1 MWIFRS
7 RFFSFT
13 HGRLLSLSLTGLF
26 NEFGMK
32 THATIKAG
40 INIMVAGNQRLNP
53 RISTPEIIE
62 APIIIEM
69 DRALAICVFRCRE
82 ELLNL

>member
-1 MWIFRS
+1 MWISRS

-26 NEFGMK
+26 NEFGIK
-32 THATIKAG
+32 TQATIKAG
-40 INIMVAGNQRLNP
+40 INIMVAGNKRLNP
-53 RISTPEIIE
+53 KISTPEIIDT
-62 APIIIEM
+62 PIIIEM

-82 ELLNL
+82 AVLNL